1 MLFQMVMRI
10 MIFHFGFTLIL
21 VADGPHEGHI
31 RSSQAQSF
39 PHKKLKS
46 IAWVRR
52 PSPREHSE
60 ACPAAWTGSGSFS
73 EVSASGVW
81 LHRMIRGIH
90 CVRNRE

>member
-52 PSPREHSE
+52 PFPREKNTMRLVLLLGRARE
-60 ACPAAWTGSGSFS
+60 AF
-73 EVSASGVW
+73 
-81 LHRMIRGIH
+81 LK
-90 CVRNRE
+90 